1 MILLIGWIMTGGV
14 CAVIGARMA
23 RKRNR
28 RSWLWTLICFF
39 FTLIGIA
46 LLAILGSDSDA
57 RQPAA
62 EPMAGPETMHWTELL
77 AADPEIAAAA
87 SPFRG
92 FFPQGLSRKQGV
104 CIFAAVNVVVILA
117 AFASFAIAS
126 ALR

>member
-1 MILLIGWIMTGGV
+1 MILLIGWIMTGGI
-14 CAVIGARMA
+14 CAVIGVHMA

-28 RSWLWTLICFF
+28 RSWLWALICFF

-46 LLAILGSDSDA
+46 LLAILRSDGDA

-62 EPMAGPETMHWTELL
+62 EPMAGLETMHWAELL

-92 FFPQGLSRKQGV
+92 FFPQGLSWKQGV
-104 CIFAAVNVVVILA
+104 CIFAAVNVAVILA